1 MINDTT
7 TPKESNAAKQETGGG
22 WMRLL
27 VRPLLSATSIAALM
41 WCAWLAVNG
50 SEGAGRILQF
60 AAWFMA
66 TTIVGAVCPEEFEDE
81 RSKGLPLPRW
91 IHFGT
96 GIALILFLVWH
107 GWIWTAIALVLHE
120 IGTASIYR
128 TNARAMTPG
137 ANENENE

>member
-7 TPKESNAAKQETGGG
+7 TPKKSNATKQEAGGG
-22 WMRLL
+22 WMRRL

-66 TTIVGAVCPEEFEDE
+66 ITIVGAVWPKEFEDQ
-81 RSKGLPLPRW
+81 RSKGMPLPRW

-120 IGTASIYR
+120 IGTASIHR
-128 TNARAMTPG
+128 TNSQAQPPKVG
-137 ANENENE
+137 

>member
-1 MINDTT
+1 
-7 TPKESNAAKQETGGG
+7 
-22 WMRLL
+22 
-27 VRPLLSATSIAALM
+27 M

-66 TTIVGAVCPEEFEDE
+66 ITIVGAVWPKEFEDQ
-81 RSKGLPLPRW
+81 RSKGMPLPRW

-120 IGTASIYR
+120 IGTASIHR
-128 TNARAMTPG
+128 TNAEVSHGDRERQPDTHSTINQP
-137 ANENENE
+137 